1 MPCSQVIQFRFQRSS
16 QRTNGEL
23 LHLLIDLLLQSD
35 QIVLGMCSRQQTNG
49 ACQTLA
55 GSRADDELQTERFGR
70 AVRDGTFF
78 FSL

>member
-1 MPCSQVIQFRFQRSS
+1 
-16 QRTNGEL
+16 
-23 LHLLIDLLLQSD
+23 
-35 QIVLGMCSRQQTNG
+35 MCSRQQTNG